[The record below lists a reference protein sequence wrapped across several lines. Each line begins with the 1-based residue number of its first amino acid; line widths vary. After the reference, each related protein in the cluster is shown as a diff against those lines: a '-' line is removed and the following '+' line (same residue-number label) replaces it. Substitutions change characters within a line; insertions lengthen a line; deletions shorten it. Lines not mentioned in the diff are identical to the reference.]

1 MSKKIGSVGQTEET
15 EAPVQEAPADPS
27 MDIVRYLKGK
37 SMDAQLVSMFKTLFR
52 GQIQKASIWDE
63 KVSAVLNRNA

>member
-1 MSKKIGSVGQTEET
+1 MSKKIGSIGQPEET
-15 EAPVQEAPADPS
+15 EAIVQEAPADPG

-37 SMDAQLVSMFKTLFR
+37 NMNTQLVEMFKSIFR
-52 GQIQKASIWDE
+52 GQILKASIWDE